1 MDKKNLPKSIEK
13 DSEEHAFQL
22 GVYYLSLRPRTEH
35 EMSNY
40 LAKKGYEDPIIDKVI
55 KKLSY
60 YKYIDDEQFTIN
72 YISRAIEA
80 QKKNAYAVKLE
91 LTKKGIPQE
100 IIENCIPIF
109 SYDIDLKIAKKIC
122 TEYFYQKSDLP
133 YRQLKG
139 RLYQLLARKGFTREI
154 INDCLNYLEQD
165 KNIQSIV
172 ASNKEQYLLQ
182 ATKLAKEYSLK
193 YGKKEDNPY
202 LLQQKIKHALY
213 RKGYSM
219 GVINLAIENIS
230 DHLFPS

>member
-1 MDKKNLPKSIEK
+1 
-13 DSEEHAFQL
+13 
-22 GVYYLSLRPRTEH
+22 
-35 EMSNY
+35 
-40 LAKKGYEDPIIDKVI
+40 
-55 KKLSY
+55 
-60 YKYIDDEQFTIN
+60 
-72 YISRAIEA
+72 
-80 QKKNAYAVKLE
+80 
-91 LTKKGIPQE
+91 
-100 IIENCIPIF
+100 
-109 SYDIDLKIAKKIC
+109 
-122 TEYFYQKSDLP
+122 
-133 YRQLKG
+133 
-139 RLYQLLARKGFTREI
+139 
-154 INDCLNYLEQD
+154 LNYLEQD